1 MKGKKNFLNIKK
13 IGFIIISIIL
23 LCISFNSVINY
34 VKSLSTKEGLT
45 SISDLVTCTPAEP
58 LNCGTDESR
67 IPYTAFLGT
76 CSETYGATAQDPC
89 GVLLSYC
96 VDEPTPNVKTPS
108 GNQDSS
114 VGVTTCSLLDHKFKD
129 IQNTLTY
136 NCNDR

>member
-23 LCISFNSVINY
+23 LSISFNSVINY
-34 VKSLSTKEGLT
+34 IKSLSTKEGLT

-67 IPYTAFLGT
+67 VDYTAHLGT
-76 CSETYGATAQDPC
+76 CDETYGATSQNPN
-89 GVLLSYC
+89 GLLLSYC
-96 VDEPTPNVKTPS
+96 VNEPIPNVNTPS

-114 VGVTTCSLLDHKFKD
+114 VAVTTCSKLDHKFKE
-129 IQNTLTY
+129 IQNVLTY
-136 NCNDR
+136 DCNDG